1 MSAEIKSANIYRAA
15 RMTAGL
21 TQERWAEMLGV
32 SPEAVR
38 QYENGIYI
46 PADEIARRMA
56 EIAGMPVL
64 AYWHLARKSTLAREL
79 LPKVEATPLPQA
91 VCRLL
96 SALEAFTHSG
106 RGREL
111 LQIAADGR
119 VDKLEEEGFRRILD
133 DLEEILRAALQ
144 LKYSQDEEEE
154 GKTWHG

>member
-1 MSAEIKSANIYRAA
+1 MTAEIKSANIYRAA

-32 SPEAVR
+32 SPEAIR

-56 EIAGMPVL
+56 EVAGMPVL

-96 SALEAFTHSG
+96 SALDKFYRAEHTAH
-106 RGREL
+106 L

-119 VDKLEEEGFRRILD
+119 VDDLEEEGFRVILGELD
-133 DLEEILRAALQ
+133 EIVQAALQ
-144 LKYSQDEEEE
+144 VKFAKDEE
-154 GKTWHG
+154 GLSWHG